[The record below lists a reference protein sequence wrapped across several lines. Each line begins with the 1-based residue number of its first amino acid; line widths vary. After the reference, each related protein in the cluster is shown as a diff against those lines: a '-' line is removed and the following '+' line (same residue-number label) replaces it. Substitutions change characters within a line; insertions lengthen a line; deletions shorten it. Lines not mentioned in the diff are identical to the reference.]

1 MDKNNVWVDLI
12 IELQSIAQAGL
23 TYGKDAYDKERYT
36 RIREISAE
44 MMSHIA
50 ELPPEKVKNLFCNE
64 TGYQT
69 PKIDTR
75 AAIFKD
81 HQILLVHETNGK
93 WSLPGG
99 WCDVNVS
106 IAENTVKEVKEEAGL
121 DVIAERLIAVQ
132 DWRKHNVVNYAY
144 GVCKTFMLC
153 SVTGGAFT
161 ENIETT
167 EFRYFSE
174 DALPAL
180 SVEKNSE
187 EQIKMCF
194 DAYRAGN
201 GWKTLFD

>member
-1 MDKNNVWVDLI
+1 MNNRWVDLI

-23 TYGKDAYDKERYT
+23 TYGKDMYDKERYE

-44 MMSHIA
+44 MMSNITDIP
-50 ELPPEKVKNLFCNE
+50 LEKIRNLFCNE
-64 TGYQT
+64 IGYQT

-75 AAIFKD
+75 GAIFKD
-81 HQILLVHETNGK
+81 NKILLVHENNGK

-106 IAENTVKEVKEEAGL
+106 IAENTIKEVKEEAGL
-121 DVIAERLIAVQ
+121 DVITERLIAVQ

-144 GVCKTFMLC
+144 GVCKTFLLC
-153 SVTGGAFT
+153 SVVGGSFT

-167 EFRYFSE
+167 GYDYFSE
-174 DALPAL
+174 DNLPVL

-194 DAYRAGN
+194 SAYRKGN
-201 GWKTLFD
+201 DWKTLFD